1 MEGPT
6 WKGDSETERRQTF
19 DVTDASVLNIRLP
32 GIQIQ
37 TKSKDSNQQEKQREF
52 QQEDIQHE
60 EIQQEDIQHEEI
72 QQDRSATNRCSL
84 TETDKS
90 RLLEYGLIV
99 DENNR
104 IATLE
109 SADGQLVQQFRP
121 LVMQFIQKCPEGTC
135 YPKKPRKDASTQTVE
150 RTIPPYPTTRNTE
163 YSMGNQLLK
172 HMSSYMDSDNSTD
185 DEIVDRR
192 INWSREKEVNKYEYN
207 KINQLVGREDTLFI

>member
-6 WKGDSETERRQTF
+6 WKGDKEKEREQTF

-37 TKSKDSNQQEKQREF
+37 TKTKDSARQERIQQPELQHKEFQKQVNQQVPF
-52 QQEDIQHE
+52 
-60 EIQQEDIQHEEI
+60 
-72 QQDRSATNRCSL
+72 ATSRCSL
-84 TETDKS
+84 TEADKS
-90 RLLEYGLIV
+90 RLLEYGITV
-99 DENNR
+99 DENNQ

-150 RTIPPYPTTRNTE
+150 RIIPPYPTTRNTE
-163 YSMGNQLLK
+163 DRMGNQLLK
-172 HMSSYMDSDNSTD
+172 HMSSYMDSENSTE

-192 INWSREKEVNKYEYN
+192 LNWTREKEVYK
-207 KINQLVGREDTLFI
+207 